1 MENLIA
7 GAEGV
12 FAELR
17 LGMGEGFVEGGSGAF
32 RNDVSVM
39 RTICGSEILDIKV
52 KSMRC

>member
-17 LGMGEGFVEGGSGAF
+17 LGMGEGFVEGGG
-32 RNDVSVM
+32 
-39 RTICGSEILDIKV
+39 K
-52 KSMRC
+52 